1 MNPSLQVAVFTDPN
15 VAKLPP
21 AKMVRNLRIHT
32 RAYIHLPLKLG
43 HCLARSTA
51 RLAVRSIRPRSRG
64 AYGGKLARRY
74 RLGQAT

>member
-21 AKMVRNLRIHT
+21 AKMVRNLRVHA
-32 RAYIHLPLKLG
+32 RAHSHLPLKLG
-43 HCLARSTA
+43 HCLARSAT
-51 RLAVRSIRPRSRG
+51 RLAVRGVRPRSRG
-64 AYGGKLARRY
+64 AHGGKLARRY